1 MTHGLD
7 VAALSRWLATRVA
20 DFEGPLHVEP
30 FSGGQ
35 SNPTYL
41 LTTPRNRYVMRAK
54 PAASANLLASAHAI
68 EREFTVL
75 QALACSA
82 IPVPTVHALC
92 EDEQVIGRVFYIMDF
107 VQGRVLWNQALPELR
122 PSERGAVYDEM
133 NRIMAAL
140 HTLDFSQL
148 GLAEFGRPGNYVE
161 RQIAR
166 WSRQIVDASQLS
178 APPDALIR
186 LIDWLPAHLP
196 KSARDASLVALVHGD
211 YRLDNLMFDVREPRA
226 VAVMDWELSTL
237 GHALADFSYH
247 CMAWYLP
254 PGPMRGIAG
263 LDHTAVGLPTE
274 SAYKRHYCERTG
286 LVTFDAMEADWSFYM
301 AYNFF
306 RSAAIVQAILI
317 RRARGIA
324 SNPQAAD
331 VSLELVE
338 MLASKGL
345 YFANGY
351 RAF

>member
-7 VAALSRWLATRVA
+7 AAALSRWLATHVA
-20 DFEGPLHVEP
+20 DFEGPLRVEP

-41 LTTPRNRYVMRAK
+41 LSTPRKRYVMRAK
-54 PAASANLLASAHAI
+54 PASSANLLASAHAI
-68 EREFTVL
+68 EREFIVL
-75 QALACSA
+75 QALAYSA
-82 IPVPTVHALC
+82 IPVPTVHVLC
-92 EDEQVIGRVFYIMDF
+92 EDEEVIGRVFYIMDF
-107 VQGRVLWNQALPELR
+107 VQGRVLWNQALPELS
-122 PSERGAVYDEM
+122 PLERGAVYDEM
-133 NRIMAAL
+133 NRILAAL
-140 HTLDFSQL
+140 HTLDFTQV
-148 GLAEFGRPGNYVE
+148 GLAEFGKPGHYIE

-166 WSRQIVDASQLS
+166 WSHQVVDA
-178 APPDALIR
+178 AHFPAAPDALIR

-196 KSARDASLVALVHGD
+196 KSARDTSLLALVHGD
-211 YRLDNLMFDVREPRA
+211 YRLDNLMFDAQEPRA

-247 CMAWYLP
+247 CMAWHLP

-263 LDHTAVGLPTE
+263 LDHRAVGLPTE
-274 SAYKRHYCERTG
+274 CSYKRRYCERTG

-306 RSAAIVQAILI
+306 RSAAIVLGILK

-331 VSLELVE
+331 VSIELVE